1 MDILVRRS
9 GSGIS
14 EEIVEAFKTNATG
27 IPAYVTQEYLAESQN
42 HVTNGGIIF
51 LVVFAGLIYLLRA
64 YARLFVIKSFALDD
78 WLAGFSLLCYITFS
92 GLCIGII
99 NTGAARHNEYAQYI
113 VTNSQLN
120 LSQILDFWAHLV
132 YATALFVCRMS
143 GLAFYHRLC
152 HRSGN
157 LIWTVRCSAVFLIAG
172 YIPQIF
178 LIIFHCK
185 PVTALWPNYF
195 QSNVNDYECL
205 PWVILYATNS
215 SISILSDLVLFIIP
229 IVIIV
234 KLKATTKR
242 KLILSAVLLP
252 GVLVIIISIF
262 RLWIVIQSNGVF
274 VDTSW
279 VYGPQLVIECAEVGS
294 TIIALSIPGL
304 KPLFQNWFTL
314 FNLQLKSSSRSRG
327 LSRPTHNTSTKI
339 TEPGLSRADCYAR
352 APSESS
358 AGDRRYPLGR
368 AYGAD
373 KGSDDELLD
382 MQRGNW
388 KQNPGIEVTTTIM
401 QMRNLAKKEDNM

>member
-1 MDILVRRS
+1 MDVLVRRS
-9 GSGIS
+9 GLDIPS
-14 EEIVEAFKTNATG
+14 EIVEAFKTNATG
-27 IPAYVTQEYLAESQN
+27 IPDYVTPEYLAESQN
-42 HVTNGGIIF
+42 HVTNRGIIF

-64 YARLFVIKSFALDD
+64 YGRLFMIKSFGLDD

-99 NTGAARHNEYAQYI
+99 NTGAARHNEYVQYI
-113 VTNSQLN
+113 MTNSQLD
-120 LSQILDFWAHLV
+120 LAQILDFWAHLI

-152 HRSGN
+152 DGSGS
-157 LIWTVRCSAVFLIAG
+157 LIWTIRGSGVFLVAG

-178 LIIFHCK
+178 LIVFHCK

-195 QSNVNDYECL
+195 QPNVNDYKCL

-215 SISILSDLVLFIIP
+215 SISILSDLILFVIP
-229 IVIIV
+229 IVIIL
-234 KLKATTKR
+234 KLKAAIRTK
-242 KLILSAVLLP
+242 LALSAVLLP
-252 GVLVIIISIF
+252 GVLVIVISIF

-274 VDTSW
+274 IDTSW

-304 KPLFQNWFTL
+304 KPLFQNWFSL
-314 FNLQLKSSSRSRG
+314 FNLQLKSYSRSRG
-327 LSRPTHNTSTKI
+327 LSRPTHNTSTNI
-339 TEPGLSRADCYAR
+339 TEPGLSHADYYAR

-358 AGDRRYPLGR
+358 VGDRQYPLSR

-373 KGSDDELLD
+373 KGSDDDLLD
-382 MQRGNW
+382 MEMGNR
-388 KQNPGIEVTTTIM
+388 KQSPGIEVTTTIM
-401 QMRNLAKKEDNM
+401 QMRDLAKKEESR